1 MPACYSYEQFLS
13 VSQNVTLK
21 PETLEISYSEGLEG
35 QRIETLLVTKTARLS
50 VTD

>member
-13 VSQNVTLK
+13 VRQNVTLK

-35 QRIETLLVTKTARLS
+35 QNRNAVGHQDRKALRN
-50 VTD
+50 